1 MNSMKGYQPKKI
13 DRSKIK
19 VPVSVCLEK
28 NNDTEYEYKVTYD
41 DNCYSAYIED
51 LLNKG
56 WSIFNVINHLIIFR
70 KEKDVKE
77 IQN

>member
-1 MNSMKGYQPKKI
+1 MVNMKGYQPKVI

-19 VPVSVCLEK
+19 VPVYLEK
-28 NNDTEYEYKVTYD
+28 NIESEYEYRVISDK
-41 DNCYSAYIED
+41 YSEDVED
-51 LLNKG
+51 LLNDG

-77 IQN
+77 IQD

>member
-1 MNSMKGYQPKKI
+1 MSGGSYCYMKEI

-19 VPVSVCLEK
+19 VPEYLKKKEP
-28 NNDTEYEYKVTYD
+28 EYEYRVTCD
-41 DNCYSAYIED
+41 RYSED
-51 LLNKG
+51 VEDYLNNG

-77 IQN
+77 IQD

>member
-1 MNSMKGYQPKKI
+1 MISMKGYQPKEF

-19 VPVSVCLEK
+19 VPEYLKKDKEP
-28 NNDTEYEYKVTYD
+28 EYEYRVTCD
-41 DNCYSAYIED
+41 KYSEDVED
-51 LLNKG
+51 LLNNG

-77 IQN
+77 IQD

>member
-1 MNSMKGYQPKKI
+1 MTSMKGYQPKI

-19 VPVSVCLEK
+19 VPVCLEK

-51 LLNKG
+51 LLNNG

-70 KEKDVKE
+70 KEKRC
-77 IQN
+77 

>member
-1 MNSMKGYQPKKI
+1 MVNMKGYQPKEI

-19 VPVSVCLEK
+19 VPEYLKK
-28 NNDTEYEYKVTYD
+28 NKEHEYEYKITYD
-41 DNCYSAYIED
+41 DICCSAYIED
-51 LLNKG
+51 YLNNG

-77 IQN
+77 IQD

>member
-1 MNSMKGYQPKKI
+1 MIGMKGYQPKEI

-19 VPVSVCLEK
+19 VPVYLEK
-28 NNDTEYEYKVTYD
+28 NNEPEYEYRVVQDKYCEDV
-41 DNCYSAYIED
+41 ED
-51 LLNKG
+51 LLNDG

-77 IQN
+77 IQD

>member
-1 MNSMKGYQPKKI
+1 MSGGSYCYMKEI

-19 VPVSVCLEK
+19 VPEYLKKKEP
-28 NNDTEYEYKVTYD
+28 EYEYRVTCD
-41 DNCYSAYIED
+41 CYSED
-51 LLNKG
+51 VEDYLNNG

-77 IQN
+77 IQD

>member
-1 MNSMKGYQPKKI
+1 MIGMKGYQPKEI

-19 VPVSVCLEK
+19 VPVYLEK
-28 NNDTEYEYKVTYD
+28 NNEPEYEYRVAQDKYWEDV
-41 DNCYSAYIED
+41 ED
-51 LLNKG
+51 LLNDG

-77 IQN
+77 IQD

>member
-1 MNSMKGYQPKKI
+1 MNGYQPKEF

-19 VPVSVCLEK
+19 VPEGLKK
-28 NNDTEYEYKVTYD
+28 NKEPEYEYKVGCD
-41 DNCYSAYIED
+41 DNSYGVER
-51 LLNKG
+51 LLNDG

-77 IQN
+77 IQD

>member
-1 MNSMKGYQPKKI
+1 MANMKEYQPKI

-19 VPVSVCLEK
+19 VP
-28 NNDTEYEYKVTYD
+28 EYLKKSKEPEYKYKVAWDGT
-41 DNCYSAYIED
+41 NNEYIEE
-51 LLNKG
+51 LLNNG
-56 WSIFNVINHLIIFR
+56 WSIFNVINHMIIFR

>member
-1 MNSMKGYQPKKI
+1 MVNMKGYQPKEI

-19 VPVSVCLEK
+19 VPEYLKK
-28 NNDTEYEYKVTYD
+28 NKEPEYEYKVAWDENY
-41 DNCYSAYIED
+41 YIASYIED
-51 LLNKG
+51 LLNDG

-77 IQN
+77 IQD